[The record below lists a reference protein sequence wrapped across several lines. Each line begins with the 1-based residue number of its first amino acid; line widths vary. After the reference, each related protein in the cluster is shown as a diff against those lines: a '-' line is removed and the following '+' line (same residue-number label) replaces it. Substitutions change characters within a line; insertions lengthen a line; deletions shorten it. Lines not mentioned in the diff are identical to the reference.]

1 VLQRLVQDALAKE
14 QAALG
19 SQGGSTHNGIE

>member
-14 QAALG
+14 QGTG
-19 SQGGSTHNGIE
+19 SGSGSTHNGIE